1 MGVQL
6 NPKLLL
12 VLREAKAL
20 KLREK
25 ARSRSRREAS
35 KIETKLSGRK
45 TQMNEKEKC
54 GGSLKKKKKKK
65 KKREENV
72 DAHQDAAGRRRPS
85 PAPLRLR
92 YAREMDG
99 DQRWPQV
106 QGAETRLEFFLALMG
121 RGKDTRRNDSVSL

>member
-1 MGVQL
+1 M

-65 KKREENV
+65 KKRNRERAEGVKKKRVPHKKN
-72 DAHQDAAGRRRPS
+72 QKKEKNAGKES
-85 PAPLRLR
+85 
-92 YAREMDG
+92 
-99 DQRWPQV
+99 V
-106 QGAETRLEFFLALMG
+106 EFFFESWRELLDIASCVLSKYDHLLA
-121 RGKDTRRNDSVSL
+121 